1 MAAEKEVKPHEGH
14 KPLVMDN
21 ESKEEEPKEMV
32 KPPVRSFWRRKWT
45 TLDKRVAYI
54 ISFVHLLCIFAPFQF
69 NWSAFRVA
77 VALKVITGLF
87 GMTISYHRNLAHKSF
102 QLPKWLEYLFA
113 YCGVHALQGD
123 PIDWVSTH
131 RCHHQFVD
139 TEKDPHS
146 PINGFWISHM
156 MWLFDSYTLT
166 NKVCPKYSS
175 DLKKIERNMFV
186 IFTKHGKPDNVGDL
200 EKQRFYR
207 FIHKTYMLH
216 HLTLAIILYNVGGL
230 PFFIWGMCVR
240 IVVVFHS
247 TFMVNSVCHIWGK
260 QPWRTGDLSRN
271 NWLVGLTS
279 FGEGWHNNHHAFSYS
294 ARLGL
299 EWWQLDAGWYVIK
312 FLQVIGLATNV
323 KLPSPSHMQN
333 LAVDHKPKEKLF

>member
-113 YCGVHALQGD
+113 YCGVHALQ
-123 PIDWVSTH
+123 V
-131 RCHHQFVD
+131 
-139 TEKDPHS
+139 
-146 PINGFWISHM
+146 
-156 MWLFDSYTLT
+156 
-166 NKVCPKYSS
+166 
-175 DLKKIERNMFV
+175 
-186 IFTKHGKPDNVGDL
+186 
-200 EKQRFYR
+200 
-207 FIHKTYMLH
+207 
-216 HLTLAIILYNVGGL
+216 
-230 PFFIWGMCVR
+230 
-240 IVVVFHS
+240 
-247 TFMVNSVCHIWGK
+247 
-260 QPWRTGDLSRN
+260 
-271 NWLVGLTS
+271 
-279 FGEGWHNNHHAFSYS
+279 
-294 ARLGL
+294 
-299 EWWQLDAGWYVIK
+299 
-312 FLQVIGLATNV
+312 
-323 KLPSPSHMQN
+323 
-333 LAVDHKPKEKLF
+333 